1 MKVGAREIQP
11 EWPVSRLWEAF
22 QYPIEQ
28 QKTKTKKLFP
38 QESIRV

>member
-1 MKVGAREIQP
+1 MKVWSEGIQP
-11 EWPVSRLWEAF
+11 EWPVSRLWEAL